1 MQTRRL
7 PPQPWMSDPATEA
20 VLRALA
26 ADGAEI
32 RFVGGC
38 VRDAAVG
45 RPVKDIDIATP
56 DRPETVTAL
65 LERAGIKA
73 VPTGLAHGTVTA
85 VADGR
90 PFEVTT
96 LRRDLETDGRHA
108 KVEFTDDWL
117 ADASRRDL
125 TFNAL
130 SLRPSGEL
138 FDPFDGLADL
148 QAGRVRFVGE
158 PRARI
163 EEDVLRLLRFFR
175 FYAHFGKPPPDEAA
189 LAACTALAPKL
200 PDLSG
205 ERVQAELFKLLAA
218 PDPAPVLALMR
229 DRDVLK
235 HLLPEATAIDR
246 LAGLVR
252 AENASSKPAQKA
264 AQTSEAAA
272 PPAPEA
278 KAATPK
284 PAEPK
289 TAEAITA
296 KPDSLRRL
304 AALLV
309 GGEGAARRVGERL
322 KLSGADRDRLV
333 QLGDASDLVP
343 SLDERERR
351 LRLYRF
357 GPTLFRDRALLGWA
371 IAPRS
376 DGDAWHGLVAMAE
389 APIPEFPLKGR
400 DALELGLAAGPEV
413 GRLLAAVE
421 RWWTEGDFR
430 ADRKA
435 CLARLK
441 ELAGRAG

>member
-7 PPQPWMSDPATEA
+7 PPQPWMNDPATEA

-56 DRPETVTAL
+56 DRPEAVTAL

-108 KVEFTDDWL
+108 RVEFTDDWL

-205 ERVQAELFKLLAA
+205 ERVQSELFKLLAA

-252 AENASSKPAQKA
+252 VENASIKPAQKA
-264 AQTSEAAA
+264 AQTSEAA
-272 PPAPEA
+272 PP
-278 KAATPK
+278 KA
-284 PAEPK
+284 AEPK
-289 TAEAITA
+289 TAEAIAA

-322 KLSGADRDRLV
+322 KLSGADRERLV

-371 IAPRS
+371 IAPKS
-376 DGDAWHGLVAMAE
+376 DGDSWHGLVAMAE